1 MADPKETQELATAEV
16 ATEATDSVETRQL
29 YLRDGRTLTV
39 SGRGAEELV
48 EIHAS
53 SGMLELR
60 IKMTEQ
66 GPVLQME
73 SVRLSLK
80 AAESVDVEAKQF
92 NVKTEEGVNVT
103 SKGDIKLT
111 GEADGRVDANG
122 EVRINGKM
130 IYLN

>member
-16 ATEATDSVETRQL
+16 AAEATDSVETRQL

-111 GEADGRVDANG
+111 GEADVRVDANG

>member
-29 YLRDGRTLTV
+29 YLRNGRTLTV

-111 GEADGRVDANG
+111 GEADVRVDANG

>member
-1 MADPKETQELATAEV
+1 MSGARKESLTTTESEASEEV
-16 ATEATDSVETRQL
+16 GEEREVF
-29 YLRDGRTLTV
+29 LRDGRRLTV
-39 SGRGAEELV
+39 SDAGADQLV
-48 EIHAS
+48 EVRSAS
-53 SGMLELR
+53 GLVEVR
-60 IKMTEQ
+60 IRLTEQ

-111 GEADGRVDANG
+111 GEADVRVDANG

>member
-66 GPVLQME
+66 GP
-73 SVRLSLK
+73 SRS
-80 AAESVDVEAKQF
+80 
-92 NVKTEEGVNVT
+92 T
-103 SKGDIKLT
+103 SRPSSST
-111 GEADGRVDANG
+111 SRPRRAST
-122 EVRINGKM
+122 
-130 IYLN
+130 